1 MKWEE
6 FNSVDKKDS
15 KHQKDKFQEINE
27 MQTCHSKV
35 FGKAKKMQQF
45 MPKMLKENRNLE
57 IEEYQ
62 KDCVFLC
69 SLAQGL
75 SSTN

>member
-1 MKWEE
+1 
-6 FNSVDKKDS
+6 
-15 KHQKDKFQEINE
+15 